1 MPIALL
7 GLIPTFI
14 QVAEKL
20 FAGSGP
26 DGEPQGAKK
35 KALVTDLVLRNI
47 DVLVEHQVMPEWV
60 GGPAADAAI
69 SEAIEFALEK
79 FKNPPAA

>member
-1 MPIALL
+1 MPIALI

-14 QVAEKL
+14 GLAESL
-20 FAGSGP
+20 FAKRDPEGNP
-26 DGEPQGAKK
+26 TGEKK
-35 KALVTDLVLRNI
+35 KALVTDLVLQNI
-47 DVLVEHQVMPEWV
+47 DVLVQHEVMPAWV

-69 SEAIEFALEK
+69 SEAIEFALQK